1 MVSTQNAHTFD
12 KLSPLDGRAL
22 GTYPVTSKHDATELV
37 ASSRKAFQ
45 SWKKTMI
52 ESRGR
57 LIRASAQLLEKRQ
70 AELAQIVREETGKP
84 LQDSLGEIG
93 GAIEMGYMLAAH
105 GRFPVGKLLPSAIP
119 LRQVRLSRVP
129 LGVAALIVTYNAPIP
144 NFAWK
149 IFPALL
155 AGNTVLVKPSPH
167 TPGSAEAFVGILHEA
182 GVPKDVLRVV
192 HGDGETAAGLIEGG
206 ADLVSFTGSYPTGLK
221 VMEGA
226 AKTLAKT
233 VIELGGS
240 NPLVVFADADLTT
253 AAATAKDSAFS
264 NAGQRCASASRVI
277 AENSVTDTFLDAV
290 RATSAS
296 LLVGVSEEATIGT
309 LIDQRSA
316 QAFEDYLSECERAG
330 ATVER
335 LGELAGES
343 SSVVMPALVT
353 GLDPRTELG
362 SREVFGPVM
371 RVFGFDSES
380 EALELANE
388 TEFGLTAAVWSSDIV
403 KAERVVAEIQAGV
416 ININGPTHG
425 AEVNFPFGGVKHSGN
440 GSRDAGVEAIDAY
453 SDVQIV
459 STFFGV

>member
-1 MVSTQNAHTFD
+1 MVTKQATFQ
-12 KLSPLDGRAL
+12 KISPITGEVL
-22 GTYPVTSKHDATELV
+22 GTYPSV
-37 ASSRKAFQ
+37 AKAEAIEMVRQSREVFA
-45 SWKKTMI
+45 SWKNTTI

-57 LIRASAQLLEKRQ
+57 IIRKAAQLLEQKQ
-70 AELAQIVREETGKP
+70 DELAELVRLETGKP
-84 LQDSLGEIG
+84 LADSRGEIG

-105 GRFPVGKLLPSAIP
+105 GRFPIGRLLPSAIP
-119 LRQVRLSRVP
+119 LRQARLQRVP

-149 IFPALL
+149 IFPALM
-155 AGNTVLVKPSPH
+155 AGNTVIVKPSPH
-167 TPGSAEAFVGILHEA
+167 TPGSADAFVALLHDA
-182 GVPKDVLRVV
+182 GLPHDVLRVA
-192 HGDGETAAGLIEGG
+192 HGDGDAASGLIEGG

-221 VMEGA
+221 VLEGA

-233 VIELGGS
+233 VVELGGS
-240 NPLVVFADADLTT
+240 NPLVVFADARLDK

-277 AENSVTDTFLDAV
+277 VEQAV
-290 RATSAS
+290 LKEFVGLVKAAS
-296 LLVGVSEEATIGT
+296 SGLQVGVSENATIGT
-309 LIDQRSA
+309 LIDARSA
-316 QAFEDYLSECERAG
+316 EAVESYLDQCREAG

-335 LGELAGES
+335 LGEVSGEAPT
-343 SSVVMPALVT
+343 VVLPAVVA
-353 GLDPRTELG
+353 GLDPQSELG

-371 RVFGFDSES
+371 RVYGFTD
-380 EALELANE
+380 EAEAISLANE

-403 KAERVVAEIQAGV
+403 KAERVVAEIRAGV

-453 SDVQIV
+453 SDVQVV

>member
-1 MVSTQNAHTFD
+1 MVSNKTFQ
-12 KLSPLDGRAL
+12 KISPLSGEVL
-22 GTYPVTSKHDATELV
+22 GTYEVVSREEASALIAKSREVFAT
-37 ASSRKAFQ
+37 
-45 SWKKTMI
+45 WKKTTI

-57 LIRASAQLLEKRQ
+57 LVRRAVQILEDRQ
-70 AELAQIVREETGKP
+70 HELASLVRLETGKP
-84 LQDSLGEIG
+84 MADSLGEIG
-93 GAIEMGYMLAAH
+93 GAIEMGYMLAAY
-105 GRFPVGKLLPSAIP
+105 GRFPSGRLVPSAVP
-119 LRQVRLSRVP
+119 LRQARIQRVP
-129 LGVAALIVTYNAPIP
+129 LGVAALIITYNAPIP

-167 TPGSAEAFVGILHEA
+167 TPGSAEAFVAILHEA
-182 GVPKDVLRVV
+182 GVPKEVLRVV
-192 HGDGETAAGLIEGG
+192 HGDGDTAAGLIGGG
-206 ADLVSFTGSYPTGLK
+206 ANLVSFTGSYPTGLK
-221 VMEGA
+221 VLDSA

-240 NPLVVFADADLTT
+240 NPLLVFADAQVEK

-277 AENSVTDTFLDAV
+277 VEESVRDEFLVAV
-290 RATSAS
+290 QN
-296 LLVGVSEEATIGT
+296 VSETMEVGTSESATIGT
-309 LIDQRSA
+309 LIDAQSA
-316 QAFEDYLSECERAG
+316 EKFEAYLEKCEQAG

-335 LGELAGES
+335 LGVASGQGDC
-343 SSVVMPALVT
+343 VVMPALVT

-362 SREVFGPVM
+362 HQEVFGPVM
-371 RVFGFDSES
+371 RVFTFKGEE
-380 EALELANE
+380 EAIAVANA

-403 KAERVVAEIQAGV
+403 KAERVVAEIHAGV

-453 SDVQIV
+453 SDIQVV
-459 STFFGV
+459 TNFLGA